1 MSSSYLNP
9 ESIKTNKLKE
19 RYRLRCKLCD
29 DLDKWTS
36 QLQKRNVSGAEIMSN
51 LLRYCHIYA
60 SRCTDLPEDEEKV
73 KDDVFSFIENV
84 GKKYPFGTGNRVKLV
99 EMMIYAAYWLIDP
112 QLNDVTDAG
121 KVS

>member
-1 MSSSYLNP
+1 M
-9 ESIKTNKLKE
+9 
-19 RYRLRCKLCD
+19 
-29 DLDKWTS
+29 
-36 QLQKRNVSGAEIMSN
+36 
-51 LLRYCHIYA
+51 
-60 SRCTDLPEDEEKV
+60 

-121 KVS
+121 KEM

>member
-36 QLQKRNVSGAEIMSN
+36 QLEKRNVSGAEIMRN
-51 LLRYCHIYA
+51 LLRYCHIYT
-60 SRCTDLPEDEEKV
+60 SRCTNLPEDEEKV
-73 KDDVFSFIENV
+73 QDDVFSFIENV